1 MGCTKCRKKGLLT
14 LKCRDCSGEFCTGCI
29 QLETHMC
36 PMLSARK
43 QIEKNDLSSKLV
55 KVEASKVI
63 KI

>member
-1 MGCTKCRKKGLLT
+1 MGCTKCRKKGVT

-43 QIEKNDLSSKLV
+43 QIEKNVLSSKLV